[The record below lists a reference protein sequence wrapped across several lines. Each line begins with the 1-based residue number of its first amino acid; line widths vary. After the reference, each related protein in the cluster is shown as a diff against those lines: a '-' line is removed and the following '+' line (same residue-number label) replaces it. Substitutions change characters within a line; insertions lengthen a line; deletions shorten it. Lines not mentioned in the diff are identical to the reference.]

1 MLTPSW
7 PQFVLL
13 QFKKG
18 RESCLCPYSSI
29 STGPQ
34 NSNSMS
40 ESISSESSVS
50 GFYLTSF
57 STHGF
62 ACASCTE
69 PGNSVN
75 PAASIVAAAHT
86 AAMKL
91 VLFVLSLKSTKVMVF
106 LSREGYCY
114 FQQQTQLEYKI
125 QGIECNNWIYTVPTL
140 QDSVIVK
147 SILSAIIIIDLKT
160 YRRQSKYNLTKI

>member
-1 MLTPSW
+1 
-7 PQFVLL
+7 
-13 QFKKG
+13 
-18 RESCLCPYSSI
+18 
-29 STGPQ
+29 
-34 NSNSMS
+34 MS

-50 GFYLTSF
+50 GFYFTSF

-91 VLFVLSLKSTKVMVF
+91 LLLVLSLKRSTKVMVF

-114 FQQQTQLEYKI
+114 F
-125 QGIECNNWIYTVPTL
+125 
-140 QDSVIVK
+140 
-147 SILSAIIIIDLKT
+147 
-160 YRRQSKYNLTKI
+160 